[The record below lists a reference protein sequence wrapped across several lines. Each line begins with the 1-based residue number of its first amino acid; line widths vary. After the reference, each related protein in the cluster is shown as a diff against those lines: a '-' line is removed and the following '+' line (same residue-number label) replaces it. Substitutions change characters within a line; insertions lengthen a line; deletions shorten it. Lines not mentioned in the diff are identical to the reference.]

1 MKYMKL
7 IWGFVLFIA
16 TLDMQYGYYQF
27 IRLASAIFFVYY
39 AFFYFKDNKNVLGTL
54 FTGLAI
60 LFQPFF
66 KFKFDKPIWNTIDI
80 VLGSFLIILYCIEND
95 LIKKK
100 KK

>member
-27 IRLASAIFFVYY
+27 IRLASAVFFVYY
-39 AFFYFKDNKNVLGTL
+39 AFFYFKDNKTVLGTL

-60 LFQPFF
+60 LFQPFSSL
-66 KFKFDKPIWNTIDI
+66 N
-80 VLGSFLIILYCIEND
+80 LINRFGILSILFSEVS
-95 LIKKK
+95 
-100 KK
+100 